1 MARARAAA
9 VIDPLRRLALRAE
22 DGTRLSAFLDGPE
35 RVTPAAALVL
45 PGFWRR
51 AASPR
56 IRWLALE
63 LARRFTTL
71 TLDFRG
77 HGESEGRFTF
87 GRLEHLDV
95 EAALDALA
103 REGVERVAVVG
114 LSMGGAAGVVALSSG
129 RPLAV
134 TPAGLLTIA
143 APADFG
149 RIRPRP
155 WRGRRDVE
163 WVDAW
168 RVPRV
173 DWTFPWTGKLIP
185 EQHASRLPDIP
196 LRFVHARLDWLVDHA
211 LGESLHASVA
221 ERGDLVVIEAESL
234 HADELLGRHR
244 DLMGR
249 IVRSFVGACLAPPV
263 HAAGEG
269 REVDPSPWLVDLR
282 ELARD
287 RSRHADDLRGAVPA
301 SWDAVRAF
309 ETRDGVHLAMTAGDA
324 VLWARG
330 LRDGSAHG
338 LNRLATAL
346 LLDGPAW
353 SAPMRAALEAVLAD
367 ATGGAASRRH
377 LLVPLPD
384 GGVEVRPWE
393 AQAS

>member
-1 MARARAAA
+1 VSEA
-9 VIDPLRRLALRAE
+9 RRLDLHAE
-22 DGTRLSAFLDGPE
+22 DGTRLSALLDGPE

-95 EAALDALA
+95 EAALAALA
-103 REGVERVAVVG
+103 RDGVQRVAVVG
-114 LSMGGAAGVVALSSG
+114 LSMGGAAGVVSLSSG

-185 EQHASRLPDIP
+185 ERHAVRLPDIP
-196 LRFVHARLDWLVDHA
+196 LRFIHGRRDWLVDHA
-211 LGESLHASVA
+211 LGESLHESVA
-221 ERGDLVVIEAESL
+221 DRGELVVIEAGGL

-244 DLMGR
+244 EIMGR
-249 IVRSFVGACLAPPV
+249 LVRSFVGACLAPPA
-263 HAAGEG
+263 HAEGEG
-269 REVDPSPWLVDLR
+269 REIDPAPWIQGLR
-282 ELARD
+282 ELALD
-287 RSRHADDLRGAVPA
+287 RSRHAGELRGELPA
-301 SWDAVRAF
+301 IGSVRAF
-309 ETRDGVHLAMTAGDA
+309 ETRDGAHLASCAGDA

-338 LNRLATAL
+338 LNSLATAL
-346 LLDGPAW
+346 LLDGPTWPAPVRAGLEGVLDAARGG
-353 SAPMRAALEAVLAD
+353 SAAH
-367 ATGGAASRRH
+367 RH
-377 LLVPLPD
+377 LLVPLPG
-384 GGVEVRPWE
+384 GGVEVRPWRGP
-393 AQAS
+393 AA